1 LTGGVGRLA
10 KALLAKVFS
19 FPPTERAGEDGNIL
33 GGRDDER
40 DGRPRRS
47 LAGRD
52 FLTRSG
58 GVGESSVETVDEGLE
73 RCAVGTLPSE
83 RSQKVARAN
92 STRPG
97 EGDRPDERVNLPRRS
112 LGESGVAGVLG
123 DKSAGAVRLLSQSL
137 SLARVKQLPSV
148 ES

>member
-19 FPPTERAGEDGNIL
+19 FPPTEVAGEDGSIL

-58 GVGESSVETVDEGLE
+58 GVGELSVETVDEGLE

-112 LGESGVAGVLG
+112 W
-123 DKSAGAVRLLSQSL
+123 
-137 SLARVKQLPSV
+137 
-148 ES
+148 